1 MKIKF
6 YIKKNYSTYSC
17 NQKDLIK
24 NLKSTSVNLRDINNT
39 NYLYFLGGFVE
50 GEGSNTVSITVNK
63 NFKYGISIKPE
74 FNVTQHKNGIDLLLS
89 FKELFG
95 AGSVVLKSGSEDVYV
110 YVVKGI
116 SIMSE
121 KIIPFLTTYVQP
133 FSGKKN
139 EFELFTKIVKMS
151 AEGGQS
157 NKESLIEMIKLIYAF
172 DKNKVGKGKT
182 RKRDLNEILEIIND
196 KNKYF
201 DAKNNSL

>member
-1 MKIKF
+1 MKIK
-6 YIKKNYSTYSC
+6 YYNKKNYSTYSS
-17 NQKDLIK
+17 NQKDFIE
-24 NLKSTSVNLRDINNT
+24 NLKSKSTSINLRDINNT

-74 FNVTQHKNGIDLLLS
+74 FNITQHKNGIDLLIS

-95 AGSVVLKSGSEDVYV
+95 TGSVVQKSGSEDVYV

-121 KIIPFLTTYVQP
+121 KVIPFLTTYVQP

-139 EFELFTKIVKMS
+139 EF
-151 AEGGQS
+151 
-157 NKESLIEMIKLIYAF
+157 
-172 DKNKVGKGKT
+172 
-182 RKRDLNEILEIIND
+182 
-196 KNKYF
+196 
-201 DAKNNSL
+201 

>member
-6 YIKKNYSTYSC
+6 YNKKNISTYSC

-24 NLKSTSVNLRDINNT
+24 NLKSASTNLRDINNK

-74 FNVTQHKNGIDLLLS
+74 FNVTQHKNGIDLLFS

-95 AGSVVLKSGSEDVYV
+95 AGYVAQKSGSEDVYV
-110 YVVKGI
+110 YAVKGI
-116 SIMSE
+116 RIMSE
-121 KIIPFLTTYVQP
+121 KVIPFLIKYVQP

-139 EFELFTKIVKMS
+139 EFELFTKIVQMS
-151 AEGGQS
+151 AGGGQS
-157 NKESLIEMIKLIYAF
+157 NKNSLIEMIRLIYDF
-172 DKNKVGKGKT
+172 DKNKIGKGKT
-182 RKRDLNEILEIIND
+182 RKRDLNEILEIITD

-201 DAKNNSL
+201 DAIKD